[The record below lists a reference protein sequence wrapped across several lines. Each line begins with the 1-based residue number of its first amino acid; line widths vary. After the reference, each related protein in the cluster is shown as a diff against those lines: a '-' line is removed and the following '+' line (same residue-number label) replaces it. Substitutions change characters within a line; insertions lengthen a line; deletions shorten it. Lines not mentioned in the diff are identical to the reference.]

1 MAYHLLLA
9 DDDLAVTAGLRA
21 AIEKAFPEMFSIH
34 EAADGLALMQLLHSY
49 PASLVITD
57 VKMPGMDGLACLAY
71 IRDQQLP
78 CEVILL
84 SGFDDY
90 SLIRRALKLAAYDYL
105 LKPVHIDSL
114 LTLLNGLLPKLA
126 TLSPRTGALPPV
138 KPVPET
144 NPYFDAAPPARPLT
158 AAQLE
163 EALRD
168 LTLAVQNMDGERTRA
183 ALNAFF
189 TGHSPAVWDEP
200 TVKAALAKLISD
212 LMERVPAMIRIVG
225 EQKLSELDAV
235 NSIRNLPTFSQLH
248 ARFVQIFELYL
259 SQLAQNTEK
268 RELYMIRRAKEQID
282 SHYME
287 PLSLDDLAE
296 TLHMNPTY
304 FSAMFKKLNGTTF
317 RDYLRSVRIR
327 EGIRLI
333 EAGERKLYEI
343 ADLVGYQNASHFNRA
358 FKEVTGVTPSLWA
371 LHHPAAKR

>member
-9 DDDLAVTAGLRA
+9 DDDLAVTTGLRA
-21 AIEKAFPEMFSIH
+21 AIEKTFPALFSIH
-34 EAADGLALMQLLHSY
+34 EAADGLALMQLLYSY
-49 PASLVITD
+49 PASLIITD
-57 VKMPGMDGLACLAY
+57 VKMPGMDGLACLAC

-78 CEVILL
+78 CEVVLL

-90 SLIRRALKLAAYDYL
+90 SLIRKALKLDAYDYL

-114 LTLLNGLLPKLA
+114 LALLNGLLPKLA
-126 TLSPRTGALPPV
+126 TLTPRTGTLPPV
-138 KPVPET
+138 KAVAEN
-144 NPYFDAAPPARPLT
+144 NPYFDMVPTPCPLT

-163 EALRD
+163 ETLRN
-168 LTLAVQNMDGERTRA
+168 LALAVQTMDGARTRA
-183 ALNAFF
+183 ALDRFF
-189 TGHSPAVWDEP
+189 TGHSPAVWDEA
-200 TVKAALAKLISD
+200 TVKAALANLISD
-212 LMERVPAMIRIVG
+212 LMERLPAMIRIVG
-225 EQKLSELDAV
+225 EQKLTELDAV

-248 ARFVQIFELYL
+248 ARFVQIFDLYL
-259 SQLAQNTEK
+259 LQLAQNTEK
-268 RELYMIRRAKEQID
+268 RELFMIRRAKEQID
-282 SHYME
+282 SHYMD

-327 EGIRLI
+327 ESIRLI
-333 EAGERKLYEI
+333 EAGERKLYQI

-371 LHHPAAKR
+371 LHHPPTKR